1 VGCDLDTYLSPQAV
15 PDRHIQNV
23 PSSRVITSENIS
35 RSSSSATM
43 PVSTHVEHLEPSELD
58 QSAVSSAILDVA
70 PFTRLIDLQVAADAS
85 GSTIQPSSENST
97 ADSRTQVGK
106 YDSGCHWIRASS
118 AVIPFSLEFVIL
130 APASGHVISEE
141 RSCKAQEVVLTR
153 YIESASAANSISNYK
168 PCPYL
173 YQAPA
178 APLNPL
184 SLRPVRAPPRQ
195 DHNPKPSKPI
205 SLSSCRWA
213 MPLPVRTAKDH
224 GRRYTTGQKDR

>member
-1 VGCDLDTYLSPQAV
+1 
-15 PDRHIQNV
+15 
-23 PSSRVITSENIS
+23 
-35 RSSSSATM
+35 
-43 PVSTHVEHLEPSELD
+43 
-58 QSAVSSAILDVA
+58 
-70 PFTRLIDLQVAADAS
+70 VAADAS

-178 APLNPL
+178 APLTL
-184 SLRPVRAPPRQ
+184 SHYDQ
-195 DHNPKPSKPI
+195 FEH
-205 SLSSCRWA
+205 
-213 MPLPVRTAKDH
+213 LPVKITIRSRASQSHCPHVAGLCHYQSEQPKIMAEDILQDRKIADSGTYVPCLPIWLQSENYVQ
-224 GRRYTTGQKDR
+224 GRLISSG